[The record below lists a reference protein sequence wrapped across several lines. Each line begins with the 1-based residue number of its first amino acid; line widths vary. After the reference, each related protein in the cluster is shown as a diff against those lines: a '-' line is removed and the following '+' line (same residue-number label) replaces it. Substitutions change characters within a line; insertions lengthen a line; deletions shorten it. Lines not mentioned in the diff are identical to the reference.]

1 MRPNALAIL
10 QLRHSNYSITDS
22 SNLVSPNT
30 AGQAPQRQ
38 PQGPGQGPSRDLCVG
53 GQADGPGHPR
63 FGAQCSGDGSDGG
76 RYEQSFTDS
85 SRSERKISSWTV
97 NAPMWLKRIHHH
109 PDPQTTEVQ
118 LLLSKAVNNLNN
130 VTKALL
136 TVADELD
143 NVSQAKIEEHPDD
156 YI

>member
-1 MRPNALAIL
+1 
-10 QLRHSNYSITDS
+10 
-22 SNLVSPNT
+22 
-30 AGQAPQRQ
+30 
-38 PQGPGQGPSRDLCVG
+38 
-53 GQADGPGHPR
+53 
-63 FGAQCSGDGSDGG
+63 
-76 RYEQSFTDS
+76 
-85 SRSERKISSWTV
+85 
-97 NAPMWLKRIHHH
+97 MWLKRIHHH